1 MVSDSEL
8 YDQYIGAQMRLQA
21 ARTWRKQ
28 VARRQMPSPR
38 AMPRFAETHCR
49 NAAHAGRDPPEI
61 AIRSAAGLDKHR

>member
-28 VARRQMPSPR
+28 VA
-38 AMPRFAETHCR
+38 AGRFANALPKRGDAGETLPKSR
-49 NAAHAGRDPPEI
+49 SG
-61 AIRSAAGLDKHR
+61 SAAGLDKHR